1 MDNKWIGLIYF
12 IILRQSIAF
21 DEENMNESLKETSQV
36 EVRAV
41 FINCEPVQEVSVAP
55 DSDSMRFEREEL
67 FKHSVLRDCY
77 KKLAVTVKIVSEPEQ
92 NSGDEYLPIEHVFE
106 GSNKKRIRLLDP
118 YILRLRREQPLQAYK
133 LRRVDTIS
141 GILLDSEGT
150 TFTGNIKHVKSR
162 IERDIGHSGKMARGP
177 NVEIEQ
183 TEQTRTI
190 PLTPESIQP
199 LQPTTLSFTEFAS
212 QGSRSCANSLNE
224 ICTNQMNTTLSKRKK
239 RSEHNIVVEEASDD
253 NKQWKSKERYYQIS
267 EPERDSGD
275 IFEERPIDDD
285 IHHRLAFGNHK
296 KESAG
301 MAVTEPLPDESDHHK
316 KMRTRTLNTDS
327 KAGRNKN
334 SENLRTNSPSI
345 KTKDIKTSMADKRFD
360 DRYGEVEDYNNNVER
375 EEAERDYAVYEIGHP
390 ELWYTVHVQLFEK
403 LSTPDGKT
411 VWNDL
416 TKGEQASVSSL
427 SPEWI
432 GQDLTVRYRPGEW
445 IPREEFSLPT
455 SNLCLLA
462 PIRGSD
468 SVPYNVENG
477 NITSGISED
486 GGYVVLPQEDVMGLK
501 DDDNIFKRN
510 DNGSDSDDNPKPEEL
525 SERNEQGHR
534 RVVVRTSRA
543 LLSGS
548 EEKVNIAFQGSDK
561 YLTLPHRRPHHAQID
576 LEARADENELVR
588 IGASGRI
595 AIAVADSTRRTR
607 TIITLQV
614 GNTGLAAAR
623 FRVIT
628 RDCGPALSDFVNEKN
643 KQLTMAGPVLIPPR
657 HTRTVRLEL
666 PVEIPIDIA
675 HCSVSLV
682 NDEEKSIAVREVAIK
697 KGDRCFCVWHCDCVC
712 LTEDPRLLCREMPEA
727 RQSAAGLSSR
737 GRTRHARSCCY
748 RDVVSLNVFVV
759 FAGVIVTLLFFG
771 CLKAFLGL
779 IFSCI
784 GSWGLCHI
792 VQVPR
797 KLDHYYEASLKCR
810 PVEYDCEG
818 YAVHPDTK
826 ERTVRMFS
834 RTMEFILNV
843 IFFVTVP
850 CIIVAESIKGL
861 ISHFRS
867 KKTDNGG
874 RMSCQSNSKKCF
886 STQDMQMRPLLRDIR
901 HEPSLLTETRCP
913 DSCADSEQDDTD
925 YVLTQMQKSRESL
938 SVRFFMQTLMLPCHV
953 HNCATLSSSFHRHF
967 FIHFLSGSFRINT
980 YTKSLFDPSLSLNK
994 VVPRSVLLNIF

>member
-1 MDNKWIGLIYF
+1 
-12 IILRQSIAF
+12 
-21 DEENMNESLKETSQV
+21 
-36 EVRAV
+36 
-41 FINCEPVQEVSVAP
+41 
-55 DSDSMRFEREEL
+55 
-67 FKHSVLRDCY
+67 
-77 KKLAVTVKIVSEPEQ
+77 
-92 NSGDEYLPIEHVFE
+92 
-106 GSNKKRIRLLDP
+106 
-118 YILRLRREQPLQAYK
+118 
-133 LRRVDTIS
+133 
-141 GILLDSEGT
+141 
-150 TFTGNIKHVKSR
+150 
-162 IERDIGHSGKMARGP
+162 
-177 NVEIEQ
+177 
-183 TEQTRTI
+183 
-190 PLTPESIQP
+190 
-199 LQPTTLSFTEFAS
+199 
-212 QGSRSCANSLNE
+212 
-224 ICTNQMNTTLSKRKK
+224 MNTTLSKRKK

-345 KTKDIKTSMADKRFD
+345 KTKEIKTSMADKRFD
-360 DRYGEVEDYNNNVER
+360 DRYGEVDDYNNNVER

-390 ELWYTVHVQLFEK
+390 ELWYKVHVQLFEK

-666 PVEIPIDIA
+666 PVEIPIDVA

-712 LTEDPRLLCREMPEA
+712 L
-727 RQSAAGLSSR
+727 S
-737 GRTRHARSCCY
+737 
-748 RDVVSLNVFVV
+748 
-759 FAGVIVTLLFFG
+759 

-818 YAVHPDTK
+818 YAIHPDTK

-938 SVRFFMQTLMLPCHV
+938 SILKQKP
-953 HNCATLSSSFHRHF
+953 
-967 FIHFLSGSFRINT
+967 
-980 YTKSLFDPSLSLNK
+980 KS
-994 VVPRSVLLNIF
+994 